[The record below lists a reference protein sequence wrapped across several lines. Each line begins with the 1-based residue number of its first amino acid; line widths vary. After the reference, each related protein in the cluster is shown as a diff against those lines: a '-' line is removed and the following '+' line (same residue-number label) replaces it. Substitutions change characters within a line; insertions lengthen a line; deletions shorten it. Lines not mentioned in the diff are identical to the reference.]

1 LVEVDGY
8 ALSDSDRAMVLERA
22 KIVQKDTTFT
32 ADHMVIEK
40 DASHHPEKIIATGN
54 PRGWNER
61 DEVTGDKMTVYPKE
75 HRAVVEGHFRV
86 VVKPQPGDEP
96 SEDKSDLRGQVKDG
110 VMTGDHLEYDYRNK
124 NVAAQG
130 NLKMKSRGRV
140 ATGEKLFYTDSTEIV
155 EFFGPVHAR
164 NEKGWTFDTPTGL
177 TLSLNKTGIS
187 RVPGKFHAT
196 MYVNEEEEPAAP
208 TGAEGKSEKSTTSTP
223 AEGKSGKAAEAP
235 KPPAAPDQPPTDE
248 KKSP

>member
-1 LVEVDGY
+1 MEIDHAIVE
-8 ALSDSDRAMVLERA
+8 DR
-22 KIVQKDTTFT
+22 DTTFT

-40 DASHHPEKIIATGN
+40 DATEKVMERIIATGN

-96 SEDKSDLRGQVKDG
+96 SEDKSDVRGQVKDG
-110 VMTGDHLEYDYRNK
+110 IMTGDHLEYDYRNK

-130 NLKMKSRGRV
+130 NLKMTSRGRI
-140 ATGEKLFYTDSTEIV
+140 ATGEKLFYTDSTENV

-164 NEKGWTFDTPTGL
+164 DEKGQTFDTPTGL
-177 TLSLNKTGIS
+177 TLSLNKAGIS
-187 RVPGKFHAT
+187 HVPGKFHAT
-196 MYVNEEEEPAAP
+196 IYVNEDEEPAAP
-208 TGAEGKSEKSTTSTP
+208 TGAGGKSGKSTTPTP
-223 AEGKSGKAAEAP
+223 AQSKSQKAAEAP
-235 KPPAAPDQPPTDE
+235 KPPAAPDQPPAGE